1 MNFKDFCGNTS
12 LHGWRFVPMTGSP
25 IGKAIWVIITVCSI
39 AVAGL
44 FIYTAGQDFVSATG
58 ELK

>member
-12 LHGWRFVPMTGSP
+12 LHGWRFVPVTKNP
-25 IGKAIWVIITVCSI
+25 IGRTFWLVITISSI

-44 FIYTAGQDFVSATG
+44 FIYTAGQDFFTATG
-58 ELK
+58 K